1 MARQYDEDE
10 DGAVWTSVAAGVV
23 IGVAVG
29 GILGLLFAPK
39 PGRELREDLKD
50 RAEQAFDDL
59 QNAAG
64 ELSDRTRDIAS
75 RTRENLAHSLEAG
88 REVYART
95 RDELTARLDS

>member
-1 MARQYDEDE
+1 MARHSEEDD
-10 DGAVWTSVAAGVV
+10 DGAVWTSVAAGVL

-29 GILGLLFAPK
+29 GVLGLLFAPK
-39 PGRELREDLKD
+39 SGRELREDIKD

-64 ELSDRTRDIAS
+64 ELSDRTRELAD
-75 RTRENLAHSLEAG
+75 RTRDNLAHSLEAG
-88 REVYART
+88 REAYART